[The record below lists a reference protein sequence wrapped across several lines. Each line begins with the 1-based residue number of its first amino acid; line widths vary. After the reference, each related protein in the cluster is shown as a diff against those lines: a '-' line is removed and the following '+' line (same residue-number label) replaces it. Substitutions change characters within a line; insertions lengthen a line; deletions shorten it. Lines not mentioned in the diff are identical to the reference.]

1 MKLLQKWFSASDLP
15 EQMSKNIAKER
26 LKVALTYDRSGLAR
40 DTIEQLR
47 DEIIQLIA
55 KHLNIR
61 AGDIRINV
69 ERSSEHDVLV
79 ASIPLQQM
87 QRPRAPADR
96 APQSSPQAPQ
106 PRKGSKR
113 RRRRSHSAS

>member
-1 MKLLQKWFSASDLP
+1 VKLLQKWFNASGP
-15 EQMSKNIAKER
+15 AEQTSKHIAKER

-55 KHLNIR
+55 KHLSIR

-69 ERSSEHDVLV
+69 ERSAEHDVLV

-87 QRPRAPADR
+87 QRPRAPAT
-96 APQSSPQAPQ
+96 QARQPPVQTPQ

>member
-1 MKLLQKWFSASDLP
+1 MKLLQKWFTSSDP
-15 EQMSKNIAKER
+15 AAQTSKNIAKER

-47 DEIIQLIA
+47 DEIIRLIA
-55 KHLNIR
+55 KHLNIQ
-61 AGDIRINV
+61 AGDIQINV

-87 QRPRAPADR
+87 QRPRPPADQT
-96 APQSSPQAPQ
+96 PQEHQAPQ
-106 PRKGSKR
+106 PRKDSKH
-113 RRRRSHSAS
+113 RRRRSPSAS